1 MELKQQER
9 RKLVDAFCQK
19 TGHKA
24 MPDLFH
30 IEVVPSLKILYC
42 VTPKAASRQWRNML
56 YQFHITKRN
65 SKLLLNSF
73 PPSQQK
79 QMLKTYFKFTPVC
92 SWTVRAHSVSIQ
104 RQVCSYKKGASQ
116 NCCISRQRNPKELPS
131 KRFKEFPWK
140 ARWHH
145 FSWVHWVFSNQRKQ

>member
-1 MELKQQER
+1 
-9 RKLVDAFCQK
+9 
-19 TGHKA
+19 

-92 SWTVRAHSVSIQ
+92 S
-104 RQVCSYKKGASQ
+104 
-116 NCCISRQRNPKELPS
+116 
-131 KRFKEFPWK
+131 
-140 ARWHH
+140 
-145 FSWVHWVFSNQRKQ
+145 